1 MKRALRNFVLLL
13 CAGAAGLGAG
23 EIFYRATWSRDAIG
37 QVFGRGRFLVLVD
50 GRAIHERDLFQPG
63 DARAETTL
71 VAEALRQSP
80 QGAPILADKAE
91 GEINLLH
98 AQFADEKI
106 FAAALESAHLTEPSL
121 RALVE
126 DHLAVRRWI
135 EEQIAP
141 EVKLTDKA
149 SREIYDNNPARFE
162 LPPRFRAS
170 HLFIAAPEGTP
181 PELVLAKRGV
191 AQGLS
196 VRLLAGE
203 SLDELAAEASED
215 EATKEQGGDLNY
227 FSAGRMPPDFMAE
240 LEKLSVGQTS
250 PPLRCRLGFHIV
262 ALTEI
267 KPARKLS
274 FEEARA
280 EIAAQILNQKRGA
293 AVAALANMIRR
304 PEWARARFLRP

>member
-1 MKRALRNFVLLL
+1 MKRALRNFVLLV
-13 CAGAAGLGAG
+13 CAGAAGFGAS
-23 EIFYRATWSRDAIG
+23 EALYRAAWSRDAIG
-37 QVFGRGRFLVLVD
+37 KVLGRGRFLALVD

-63 DARAETTL
+63 EGRAETTL
-71 VAEALRQSP
+71 VAAALRQSP

-91 GEINLLH
+91 REINLLH
-98 AQFADEKI
+98 AQFADKKN
-106 FAAALESAHLTEPSL
+106 FGTALASSHLTEPSL

-126 DHLAVRRWI
+126 IHLAVRRWL

-141 EVKLTDKA
+141 ELKITDEA
-149 SREIYDNNPARFE
+149 CRQIYESNPERFE

-170 HLFIAAPEGTP
+170 HLFIAAPEGTA
-181 PELVLAKRGV
+181 PELVLSKRGL

-203 SLDELAAEASED
+203 SLEKLAAEASED
-215 EATKEQGGDLNY
+215 EATKEQGGDLGY

-262 ALTEI
+262 ALSEI
-267 KPARKLS
+267 KPARRLS

-280 EIAAQILNQKRGA
+280 EIAAQMLNQKRGA
-293 AVAALANMIRR
+293 AVTALADMIRR
-304 PEWARARFLRP
+304 PEWARARFPRP